1 MQVTTV
7 SMDLQLQHQLTA
19 RQAMHV
25 DWVNTV
31 PKGLQRELDA
41 PLAPFT
47 T

>member
-1 MQVTTV
+1 MLCQVTIV

-41 PLAPFT
+41 PLV
-47 T
+47 